1 MVKILAKSFKKDQ
14 EEITLSKHTE
24 DALKVFEK
32 IKDKINDKHLLEATE
47 LAIFLHDL
55 GKVLPAFQ
63 IKTLKNK
70 DYEPF
75 DVSYEVPHSLFSI
88 FWISKDKLKAKFG
101 EDFFNF
107 IISAISYHHWR
118 DNFDDFISRDNE
130 ILRKLCEKVQEEW
143 GEKLKNNLITEFSKF
158 NECKEYIDINRPWI
172 KGILNRR
179 SLMNY
184 AIPPYKFDYEPL
196 RKEVKKE
203 WVLIAG
209 YLQRCDHYASWCE
222 EEGEDLNKVEI
233 ESMNYQD
240 IVNNIKDKIGDKAW
254 QFNNLIDG
262 NLILIAPTGYGKTEY
277 AFLWSKG
284 DKFIYTLPL
293 RSAVN
298 QIYERAENIFNKDK
312 TGLLHS
318 DADVYLLE
326 KEEDVID
333 PIKAYETAR
342 QISYPV
348 LISTGDQF
356 FPYGLRPPG
365 YEKIFSL
372 FSYSRLVID
381 EVQAYD
387 PQACA
392 IITKFIEWITKLGGK
407 FLLITATLP
416 TFVKK
421 RIEEVINGNLE
432 IINIYEKERED
443 FKKIFKHKIK
453 IRYIESDDSNEK
465 SEYMD
470 RISEKELKE
479 IIKEAEK
486 GRRILVILNTVNL
499 AQRVFDDLKE
509 LTRENKELNKNIY
522 LLHSRFTFEDRKN
535 KELKFLEQF
544 KNPKD
549 PLEKEGKILV
559 ATQVVEASLDLDAD
573 VLFTEIC
580 PLDAL
585 VQRMGRVLR
594 RYFYRDGKV
603 INKSDNNEYVINSKE
618 FKAYN
623 EPNVYI
629 WIFKNGGSKG
639 GNRVYMK
646 ELINLS
652 ISWLLKK
659 RDIDDLEE
667 IVSKDYLEILKDL
680 VDNEKGRGSKKKED
694 NIYQKLIEKR
704 WDKNIDGIEI
714 EISEY
719 DKYLLIDLFYKT
731 MESNKLNVKDN
742 SYLNRFYNT
751 IDLLDSGWMSEKK
764 SEAERLFR
772 EMYTVQVIPKNL
784 IEEFI
789 KDLKQFVNNEGRFEG
804 EKFDYTTFKGK
815 VISKFCV
822 NVDLRMYMRDGI
834 LDANRLRRI
843 TEYLHEVGFKE
854 KEEVFEKYDKLIRWL
869 SDIYYDNEAEYESEK
884 GFVRESSIL

>member
-854 KEEVFEKYDKLIRWL
+854 KGEVFEKYDKLIRWL

>member
-158 NECKEYIDINRPWI
+158 NEYKEYIDINHPWI

-233 ESMNYQD
+233 ESLNYQD